1 MRDILGHALA
11 AYILQVASIHPFRV
25 SSRLRLPRPHQAPAS
40 QVDFQEV
47 PQEVEV
53 AGAEGD
59 HGSLYLRSDWE
70 RRQLTKY
77 ILNI

>member
-25 SSRLRLPRPHQAPAS
+25 SSRLRLLRLHQAQDSQAVSPAA
-40 QVDFQEV
+40 
-47 PQEVEV
+47 PQEAE
-53 AGAEGD
+53 AAEAEGD